1 MEKYILCGVPMAEAA
16 KSANMAVSTF
26 SDHVARYQLEQESPK
41 KRGPKAKAPFSKA
54 MVRVILEY
62 VDTHPVCAVDDVL
75 SHCMEEDV
83 DGLPSRV
90 ALQRWLQKNARFT
103 FQRMKSFNVEPSI
116 EAAHEH
122 ERQFNRLSARA
133 EFEPDKNVV
142 FVAEVAFLVN
152 GRRTY
157 PARSTE
163 SSSQTADVG
172 DKKPHVCLLIAF
184 DHTGIVTTAS
194 KSLEGRVTK
203 DEFIQFVADI
213 VAILDAEK
221 RKDLFL
227 GFDPL
232 PAEVAAPVFQ
242 KAKEKGHTPFIF
254 PAQVL
259 AWNPAEY
266 LVRDLLLCC
275 NRQLSSG
282 KRQSAED
289 RFDAVFETISPSKCQ
304 DYIFLAFPSASD

>member
-41 KRGPKAKAPFSKA
+41 KRGLKAKAPFSKA

-122 ERQFNRLSARA
+122 ERQFNRLSVRA

-152 GRRTY
+152 GRHTY
-157 PARSTE
+157 PACSTE

-232 PAEVAAPVFQ
+232 PAEVAALVFQ

-259 AWNPAEY
+259 AWNPA
-266 LVRDLLLCC
+266 DCLLE
-275 NRQLSSG
+275 